1 MGFFNFIETSF
12 FISLGITFILI
23 LLLVHHFKNRLNN
36 IEQKCDTMFEI
47 INNIVKELSS
57 VRNNQVISGNYSIGI
72 GNPSPVYNNY
82 PFPLNSNL
90 CSQHDKIIVSDEEDD
105 EEEDTDEEEEEDD
118 EEEEDE
124 NNINFEFVAEEQDE
138 IKVINVEIGHSVEAD
153 ISTSDN
159 DNDNGE
165 SDNESPVELDE
176 DEHLH
181 IEKIDAPV
189 DESYVETVSER
200 ESPKEVYNK
209 MNVQALKAL
218 VITKGLSSDPSKL
231 KKNELLK
238 LLESES
244 E

>member
-82 PFPLNSNL
+82 PFPLNTNL
-90 CSQHDKIIVSDEEDD
+90 CSHNDKIVVSDEEEEDDDTD
-105 EEEDTDEEEEEDD
+105 EEDDDTDEEEEE
-118 EEEEDE
+118 E
-124 NNINFEFVAEEQDE
+124 NNINFEFVADEQDK

-159 DNDNGE
+159 DDGE
-165 SDNESPVELDE
+165 SENESPVELDE
-176 DEHLH
+176 NEHLH
-181 IEKIDAPV
+181 IEKVDTPV
-189 DESYVETVSER
+189 DESYVETVSEK
-200 ESPKEVYNK
+200 ESPKEVYSK
-209 MNVQALKAL
+209 MNVQSLKAL

-231 KKNELLK
+231 KKNDLLK